1 MGNLKLYQ
9 IFLFFFLIS
18 VTFVIFS
25 PILDGTYSNLDDFI
39 MLRGYSG
46 SLKDI
51 SKDFII
57 NTFKNRHE
65 GLYHPL
71 VTLSYSLEKTFF
83 GFIPAIFHFDNVLLH
98 ILNTTLVFLILLKLS
113 SSFWLSFIVASL
125 FAIHPTRA
133 EVVCWI
139 SSRKDLLYSV
149 FYLLSIFFYVQ
160 IYDNKKRSCLF
171 ITSSLLLY
179 LLACLS
185 KSMAITLP
193 FVLIMLDLYKNAFSK
208 QRIKI
213 YSIYLS
219 ITALFV
225 VVTIIAHY
233 LDWGNARFQF
243 DIFRQTVN
251 FINAHFNILFYL
263 DKLILPIN
271 LYCMYPFFYNEFG
284 SLPPNFILYSPAI
297 LYLLIYFCYLS
308 LAKTKVFFYGFM
320 FFLISIIPV
329 SSVLPI
335 GIFVVADR
343 YTYIP
348 YLGLFFIFAK
358 LILYTYNIPNRFKIK
373 ALNLIKVFV
382 VVFCLTIFGTLSY
395 LSFNRVFEWKIN
407 LFSAP
412 IAMRYYEFG
421 IKKNIQD
428 SISIKTIKKKAKIR
442 FLNKLK
448 ASIIKK

>member
-1 MGNLKLYQ
+1 
-9 IFLFFFLIS
+9 
-18 VTFVIFS
+18 
-25 PILDGTYSNLDDFI
+25 
-39 MLRGYSG
+39 
-46 SLKDI
+46 
-51 SKDFII
+51 
-57 NTFKNRHE
+57 
-65 GLYHPL
+65 
-71 VTLSYSLEKTFF
+71 
-83 GFIPAIFHFDNVLLH
+83 
-98 ILNTTLVFLILLKLS
+98 
-113 SSFWLSFIVASL
+113 
-125 FAIHPTRA
+125 
-133 EVVCWI
+133 
-139 SSRKDLLYSV
+139 
-149 FYLLSIFFYVQ
+149 
-160 IYDNKKRSCLF
+160 
-171 ITSSLLLY
+171 
-179 LLACLS
+179 
-185 KSMAITLP
+185 
-193 FVLIMLDLYKNAFSK
+193 
-208 QRIKI
+208 
-213 YSIYLS
+213 
-219 ITALFV
+219 
-225 VVTIIAHY
+225 
-233 LDWGNARFQF
+233 
-243 DIFRQTVN
+243 
-251 FINAHFNILFYL
+251 
-263 DKLILPIN
+263 
-271 LYCMYPFFYNEFG
+271 
-284 SLPPNFILYSPAI
+284 
-297 LYLLIYFCYLS
+297 
-308 LAKTKVFFYGFM
+308 M